1 MMARLLVLLALAPA
15 THALMKPVARAPAP
29 QLRVPAEAGGAAVK
43 SKSSVTSST
52 LNLAKNIV
60 GAGVLSLPS
69 GIAACSASKGAAL
82 PACGLIAGLGLIS
95 AYCFALV
102 GRACAVTGT
111 TTYRGA
117 WESTVD
123 KKSGAL
129 ITGITTFKTLVG
141 CIAYCIIIGDTA
153 GSLLSGAGVPALLKR
168 RDVFL
173 SLFGA
178 AVLFPLSMLR
188 DLKSLAPAS
197 IIGLG
202 GMLYTAGVTV
212 VRAFDGTYASGGR
225 LAVALAKEGK
235 ALPKFGGG
243 FSPGGSLLFISMLA
257 TSYLAHYNAA
267 AYYDELE
274 NATLPRYN
282 RVVYGGFA
290 MAVGFFVA
298 IAAAGHRTFG
308 AASQGLILNSF
319 AGADKLA
326 NAARALVGVAVACT
340 YPLLFKGVRDGYFDI
355 RKVSQT
361 DREKQRTPATVAMVA
376 LTVFA
381 GIKITDLGFLVAFG
395 GAILGSAIIYVIPSQ
410 IALSACKKG
419 KLKLGGAEKVA
430 CRSINVMGYV
440 LAVLGGTASVLSR
453 MGRI

>member
-1 MMARLLVLLALAPA
+1 MP
-15 THALMKPVARAPAP
+15 
-29 QLRVPAEAGGAAVK
+29 E
-43 SKSSVTSST
+43 
-52 LNLAKNIV
+52 
-60 GAGVLSLPS
+60 
-69 GIAACSASKGAAL
+69 
-82 PACGLIAGLGLIS
+82 
-95 AYCFALV
+95 
-102 GRACAVTGT
+102 
-111 TTYRGA
+111 
-117 WESTVD
+117 
-123 KKSGAL
+123 
-129 ITGITTFKTLVG
+129 
-141 CIAYCIIIGDTA
+141 
-153 GSLLSGAGVPALLKR
+153 LLKR

-212 VRAFDGTYASGGR
+212 LRALDGTYQKGGR
-225 LAVALAKEGK
+225 LAAALVKEGK
-235 ALPKFGGG
+235 ALPKFGGA

-274 NATLPRYN
+274 NPTLPRYN

-326 NAARALVGVAVACT
+326 NAARAGGVAVACT

-355 RKVSQT
+355 AKVSPANQ
-361 DREKQRTPATVAMVA
+361 EKQRTPATIAMVA
-376 LTVFA
+376 LTVLA
-381 GIKITDLGFLVAFG
+381 GIKITDLGFVVAFG

-419 KLKLGGAEKVA
+419 KLALGGAEKLA

-453 MGRI
+453 MGKISCDCLVVCACGGRGRV